1 MGASGRRGS
10 WLYSKGNLEH
20 VLWSVRGSNAN
31 IRNALLTSLGLD
43 SSVGNHN
50 NWPLELGLEVLN
62 HLWSNLLEVVE
73 RSEWNSDK
81 DVLGSL
87 SIGLL
92 EFDFLSRVEV
102 DELEVLLEIWGGGLE
117 GLEGLGDFL
126 FEFGGSG
133 L

>member
-1 MGASGRRGS
+1 M
-10 WLYSKGNLEH
+10 
-20 VLWSVRGSNAN
+20 
-31 IRNALLTSLGLD
+31 LTSLGLD

-73 RSEWNSDK
+73 RSEWNSNE
-81 DVLGSL
+81 DVLGGL

-92 EFDFLSRVEV
+92 EFNFLSRVEV

>member
-1 MGASGRRGS
+1 M
-10 WLYSKGNLEH
+10 
-20 VLWSVRGSNAN
+20 
-31 IRNALLTSLGLD
+31 LTSLGLD

-62 HLWSNLLEVVE
+62 HLWSNLLEVGV
-73 RSEWNSDK
+73 RSEWNSNE
-81 DVLGSL
+81 DVLGGL

-117 GLEGLGDFL
+117 GREGLGDFL
-126 FEFGGSG
+126 FEFGSSG